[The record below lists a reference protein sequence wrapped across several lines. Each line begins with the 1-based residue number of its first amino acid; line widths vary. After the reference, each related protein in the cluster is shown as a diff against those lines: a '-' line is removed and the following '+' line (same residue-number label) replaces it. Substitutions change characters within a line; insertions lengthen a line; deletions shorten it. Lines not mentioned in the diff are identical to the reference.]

1 MASGPCPRPRR
12 GQGNDS
18 TGDGT
23 GDQAGDPGGGEAD
36 DGCGDSDDETGVEE
50 DVAVVVAE
58 FPVASRMGDKESN
71 EQVDGSDH
79 CGYAD
84 HKG

>member
-1 MASGPCPRPRR
+1 MASAPCPRR

-23 GDQAGDPGGGEAD
+23 GDQAGDPGRGEAD
-36 DGCGDSDDETGVEE
+36 DGRGDSHDETGVEE
-50 DVAVVVAE
+50 NVAFIVAE

-71 EQVDGSDH
+71 EQVDGTDH
-79 CGYAD
+79 CRYAH